1 VHMAFDDEDIIT
13 GEAVAIEVSAAS
25 FGSRMLGAAIDI
37 FALGMVLFF
46 LVMGFTMLL
55 GTRTVDD
62 ALAGA
67 LFILLIVVTLVGVPT
82 LVETLT
88 RGRSLGKLALG
99 LQIVRDDGGP
109 IRFRH
114 AFIRALVGVGEI
126 WLFGG
131 MVAVIVS
138 LFHKRGKRLGD
149 LLAGTYSA
157 GVRAA
162 RRTPPIVMP
171 MELAP
176 WVAQADI
183 RRLPDGLALQ
193 VRSFLSRT
201 DNLHGGSRQRLG
213 TELAVEVEKY
223 VAPAPPPGTHPERF
237 LAAVSAERRD
247 REFNVLG
254 REKQRA
260 AQQAYAATR
269 LPFDLG

>member
-1 VHMAFDDEDIIT
+1 MAFDDEDIIT

-149 LLAGTYSA
+149 LLARSPAHPAHCDAHGISALGGASRYSPPARWPGPA
-157 GVRAA
+157 GAV
-162 RRTPPIVMP
+162 IFK
-171 MELAP
+171 
-176 WVAQADI
+176 
-183 RRLPDGLALQ
+183 PD
-193 VRSFLSRT
+193 R
-201 DNLHGGSRQRLG
+201 
-213 TELAVEVEKY
+213 
-223 VAPAPPPGTHPERF
+223 
-237 LAAVSAERRD
+237 
-247 REFNVLG
+247 
-254 REKQRA
+254 
-260 AQQAYAATR
+260 
-269 LPFDLG
+269 

>member
-1 VHMAFDDEDIIT
+1 MAFDDEDIIT
-13 GEAVAIEVSAAS
+13 GEAVAIEVTPAS

-37 FALGMVLFF
+37 FALGAVLMFLFF
-46 LVMGFTMLL
+46 GLSMFL
-55 GTRTVDD
+55 GAANIDT

-67 LFILLIVVTLVGVPT
+67 LFILLIVIGLVGIPT
-82 LVETLT
+82 LVETVT
-88 RGRSLGKLALG
+88 RGRSIGKMALG

-126 WLFGG
+126 WLFAG
-131 MVAVIVS
+131 MVAIIVS
-138 LFHKRGKRLGD
+138 LFNKRGKRLGD

-171 MELAP
+171 LELAA
-176 WVAQADI
+176 WAHNADI

-193 VRSFLSRT
+193 VRSFLSRAYQM
-201 DNLHGGSRQRLG
+201 HGGSRQRLG
-213 TELAVEVEKY
+213 TELATEVGKY
-223 VAPAPPPGTHPERF
+223 VAPSPPPGTHPERF

-247 REFNVLG
+247 REFDAMTRQSERV
-254 REKQRA
+254 
-260 AQQAYAATR
+260 AQQSAMATR
-269 LPFDLG
+269 LPFMG

>member
-1 VHMAFDDEDIIT
+1 MAFDDDDIIT
-13 GEAVAIEVSAAS
+13 GEAVAVEVSAAS
-25 FGSRMLGAAIDI
+25 FGSRMVGAVIDI
-37 FALGMVLFF
+37 FTIGMVMVFLFIAAAG
-46 LVMGFTMLL
+46 VVG
-55 GTRTVDD
+55 RTAMDG

-67 LFILLIVVTLVGVPT
+67 LFILVIVVALIGVPT

-88 RGRSLGKLALG
+88 RGRSLGKFAMG

-131 MVAVIVS
+131 MVAILVS
-138 LFHKRGKRLGD
+138 LFNKRGKRVGD

-157 GVRAA
+157 GIRAA
-162 RRTPPIVMP
+162 KRTPPIQMP
-171 MELAP
+171 HELMG
-176 WVAQADI
+176 WVRQADI

-201 DNLHGGSRQRLG
+201 NQLHGGSRERMG
-213 TELAVEVEKY
+213 VELAAQVEKY

-247 REFNVLG
+247 REFQTL
-254 REKQRA
+254 QRDKERTA
-260 AQQAYAATR
+260 AQGHALTK
-269 LPFDLG
+269 LPFDIPTR